1 MQLATRLY
9 KRALKVGIHFGLM
22 STVVKML
29 EVNRSEDERNEKL
42 KRVIS
47 PTQRTWHSQLLVDNL
62 EFWFPDL

>member
-9 KRALKVGIHFGLM
+9 KRSLKVGIHFGLM

-47 PTQRTWHSQLLVDNL
+47 HAQRTWHSQLLVDNL
-62 EFWFPDL
+62 EFWIPDL